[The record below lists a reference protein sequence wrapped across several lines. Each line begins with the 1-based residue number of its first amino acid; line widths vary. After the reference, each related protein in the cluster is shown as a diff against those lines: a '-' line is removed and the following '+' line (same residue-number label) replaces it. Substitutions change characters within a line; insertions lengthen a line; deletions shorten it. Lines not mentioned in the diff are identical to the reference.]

1 MHTHAVQR
9 GLRCIISGMVFPE
22 HPLAAAS
29 ITEFM
34 SVSIP
39 IFRNPGLL
47 LAFVYAPTFSSEIV
61 KRIYE
66 PKRYAKLE
74 IAILCLLILQQIMN
88 FL

>member
-1 MHTHAVQR
+1 M
-9 GLRCIISGMVFPE
+9 MFPE

-29 ITEFM
+29 ITELM

-47 LAFVYAPTFSSEIV
+47 LAFAYAPAFSSEIV

-66 PKRYAKLE
+66 PKPYATLE
-74 IAILCLLILQQIMN
+74 IAILCLLTLQHIID
-88 FL
+88 LV